1 MQYGRFKQAMS
12 VGSYPKMDRYL
23 IFKRKD
29 ADTVEVSNEVYEM
42 NWEMDIEAARFLHA
56 LDGKTDPYKISA
68 YMRREE
74 VDQLLEVFEDEWLL
88 SDDDKII
95 PLGLGTALIPL
106 WTPKITRWYRLIGS
120 LWNKI
125 LLFCWIPVFVC
136 GIWIFLMQDWNE
148 SWNALGIVERCLIV
162 IIGVALHELSHIAA
176 CLSYGGRFYELGIMT
191 YCFFPG
197 AYVMITF
204 DNVKKRMKRVQI
216 SAAGI
221 ESNVLLAGVCL
232 CLLKTGWINTA
243 ALLYGAFINVL
254 LAVGNCSL
262 IGDLDGMGICEELL
276 GKGFLKKAILLLK
289 DSRGRARLRKRGING
304 EITIIACYLIVILQI
319 LLPMFILINLVDFLN
334 IFI

>member
-1 MQYGRFKQAMS
+1 MS
-12 VGSYPKMDRYL
+12 VGAYPKMDHYL

-29 ADTVEVSNEVYEM
+29 ADTVEVSNEIYEM
-42 NWEMDIEAARFLHA
+42 EWEMDIEAARFLHA

-68 YMRREE
+68 YMSREE
-74 VDQLLEVFEDEWLL
+74 VNQLLEVFEDEWLL
-88 SDDDKII
+88 ADDDDKII

-125 LLFCWIPVFVC
+125 LLFCWIPVFIC
-136 GIWIFLMQDWNE
+136 GVWIFLRQDWNE
-148 SWNALGIVERCLIV
+148 SWNALGIVALYLI
-162 IIGVALHELSHIAA
+162 IIVGGGLHELSHIAA
-176 CLSYGGRFYELGIMT
+176 CLSYGGRFYELGIMLD
-191 YCFFPG
+191 YFLPG

-221 ESNVLLAGVCL
+221 ESNVLLAGICL
-232 CLLKTGWINTA
+232 CLLKTGWINTT

-254 LAVGNCSL
+254 LALENCSL
-262 IGDLDGMGICEELL
+262 IEGLDGMGICEELL
-276 GKGFLKKAILLLK
+276 GKGFLKKAKLLLK

-319 LLPMFILINLVDFLN
+319 SLPIFILINLVDFFN

>member
-23 IFKRKD
+23 IFKRK

-42 NWEMDIEAARFLHA
+42 KWEMDIEAARFLHA

-68 YMRREE
+68 YMSREE
-74 VDQLLEVFEDEWLL
+74 VNQLLEVFEDEWLL

-95 PLGLGTALIPL
+95 PLGFGTALIPL

-125 LLFCWIPVFVC
+125 LLFCWIPVFIC

-319 LLPMFILINLVDFLN
+319 LLPMFILINLVDFFN

>member
-1 MQYGRFKQAMS
+1 MQYGRFKGAVS
-12 VGSYPKMDRYL
+12 VRSYPKMDHYL

-29 ADTVEVSNEVYEM
+29 ADTVEVSNEIYEM
-42 NWEMDIEAARFLHA
+42 KWEMDIEAARFLHA
-56 LDGKTDPYKISA
+56 LDGKTNPYKISS
-68 YMRREE
+68 YMSREE

-95 PLGLGTALIPL
+95 SLGFGTALIPL

-125 LLFCWIPVFVC
+125 LLFCWIPVFIC
-136 GIWIFLMQDWNE
+136 GIWIFLMQDWNG

-162 IIGVALHELSHIAA
+162 LVGVGLHELSHIAA

-304 EITIIACYLIVILQI
+304 EITIIACYLIVIMQI
-319 LLPMFILINLVDFLN
+319 IFPIFILINLVDFLN

>member
-1 MQYGRFKQAMS
+1 MS
-12 VGSYPKMDRYL
+12 VGSYPKMDHYL

-29 ADTVEVSNEVYEM
+29 ADTVEVSNEIYEM
-42 NWEMDIEAARFLHA
+42 EWEMDIEAARFLHA
-56 LDGKTDPYKISA
+56 LDGETDPYRISS
-68 YMRREE
+68 YMSREE
-74 VDQLLEVFEDEWLL
+74 VDQLLEVLEDEWLL
-88 SDDDKII
+88 ADDDKII
-95 PLGLGTALIPL
+95 PLGFGTALIPL

-125 LLFCWIPVFVC
+125 LLFCWIPVFIC

-148 SWNALGIVERCLIV
+148 SWNTLGIVERFFIV

-232 CLLKTGWINTA
+232 CLLKTGWINTT

-276 GKGFLKKAILLLK
+276 GKGF
-289 DSRGRARLRKRGING
+289 
-304 EITIIACYLIVILQI
+304 
-319 LLPMFILINLVDFLN
+319 
-334 IFI
+334 

>member
-1 MQYGRFKQAMS
+1 MQAMS
-12 VGSYPKMDRYL
+12 VGAYPKMDHYL

-29 ADTVEVSNEVYEM
+29 ADTIEVSNEIYEM
-42 NWEMDIEAARFLHA
+42 EWEMDIEAARFLHA
-56 LDGKTDPYKISA
+56 LDGKTNPYKISS
-68 YMRREE
+68 YMSREE

-95 PLGLGTALIPL
+95 PLGFGTALIPL
-106 WTPKITRWYRLIGS
+106 WTPKITRWHRLIGN

-125 LLFCWIPVFVC
+125 LLFCWIPVFIC
-136 GIWIFLMQDWNE
+136 GIWIFLMHDWNE
-148 SWNALGIVERCLIV
+148 SWNALGIVERYLIV
-162 IIGVALHELSHIAA
+162 IAGVALHELSHIAA

-232 CLLKTGWINTA
+232 CLLKTGWINTT

-304 EITIIACYLIVILQI
+304 EITIIACYLIVIMQI
-319 LLPMFILINLVDFLN
+319 SLPIFILINLVDFLN